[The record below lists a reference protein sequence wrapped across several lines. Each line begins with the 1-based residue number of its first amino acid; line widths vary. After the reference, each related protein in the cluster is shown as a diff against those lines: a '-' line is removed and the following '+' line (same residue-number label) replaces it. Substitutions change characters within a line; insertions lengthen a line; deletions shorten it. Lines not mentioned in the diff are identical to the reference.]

1 MFVTEQ
7 LGSLIAYDT
16 AHSADLVRTLDAY
29 LAHRGGK
36 ARTAD
41 FLGIRRQSL
50 YARLTRIEKLM
61 GVSLDD
67 PAQVVCLGL
76 ALTAWRMRTGL
87 DPQAAFERL
96 PG

>member
-1 MFVTEQ
+1 
-7 LGSLIAYDT
+7 
-16 AHSADLVRTLDAY
+16 
-29 LAHRGGK
+29 
-36 ARTAD
+36 
-41 FLGIRRQSL
+41 
-50 YARLTRIEKLM
+50 M